1 MLKKNKNQKEKNEDM
16 DIMEMLNGI
25 LDSAKKEVVANGLQ
39 SDFELSI
46 KNVQGNK
53 KGMSSPEMVV
63 KGSPSGMLVAMAIL
77 YKELKKKIPMYDGI
91 LDDTIDALDSITDRY
106 ERVEKKIK

>member
-1 MLKKNKNQKEKNEDM
+1 MFKGNKDNRKNEDM
-16 DIMEMLNGI
+16 DFMQI
-25 LDSAKKEVVANGLQ
+25 LKEHLESTRIEIVVGGLQ

-53 KGMSSPEMVV
+53 KGLSSPKIKLE
-63 KGSPSGMLVAMAIL
+63 GSLSGMLVAMAIL

-91 LDDTIDALDSITDRY
+91 LNDIIDTLDSITEKY
-106 ERVEKKIK
+106 EVVEKEIK

>member
-1 MLKKNKNQKEKNEDM
+1 MFKRNRIEKNKEMN
-16 DIMEMLNGI
+16 IMEMLKEL
-25 LDSAKKEVVANGLQ
+25 LDSAKKEAVVNGLQ

-46 KNVQGNK
+46 KNVQGKK
-53 KGMSSPEMVV
+53 KGMSSPEIMI
-63 KGSPSGMLVAMAIL
+63 KGNSAGMLVGMAIL

-106 ERVEKKIK
+106 ERVEKEIK